1 MCVSAQPGL
10 NLPLLQQ
17 VWSPLVRQLMKRSR
31 LEQTDRFCISCLLWW
46 FLGLGLKLEIILR
59 SAQIHYIQGKGVKL
73 CHKRIQSHAA
83 ASQKSTVRCYL
94 HTGAVH
100 FTSIGG
106 VNPLCSCFPDFI
118 CPRHTEGRAKSH
130 PSSYPC
136 KIAPKTRVIWSLCTH
151 FSFYP
156 NMPDKIWQTATSFM
170 KYSLTK
176 WCKNSFE
183 TGEFTCKKKKKKKSS
198 STLS

>member
-1 MCVSAQPGL
+1 MQQLHKSQQLDVICTQVLFISQVLEVLTLCALASLTMCIGTMSY
-10 NLPLLQQ
+10 LLLLICPHQ
-17 VWSPLVRQLMKRSR
+17 
-31 LEQTDRFCISCLLWW
+31 CLS
-46 FLGLGLKLEIILR
+46 K
-59 SAQIHYIQGKGVKL
+59 
-73 CHKRIQSHAA
+73 
-83 ASQKSTVRCYL
+83 
-94 HTGAVH
+94 
-100 FTSIGG
+100 
-106 VNPLCSCFPDFI
+106 FI

-136 KIAPKTRVIWSLCTH
+136 KIAPKTCVIWSLCTH

-183 TGEFTCKKKKKKKSS
+183 TGEFTCKKKHTQLKPDRPGNRKWHELLRTRERSIS
-198 STLS
+198 PPCYPPSHQLSIKVLWCVTH